1 MSSVSIAEQSGTGAK
16 QSFWRSPLLQ
26 GLWYGSLGMLMFSAG
41 LPATRMAVLDMPPV
55 FVGAGRALLAAVLA
69 MVLLLVTRQ
78 KLPQRQ
84 QWQGL
89 ALVALGSVFAY
100 PVLSAMALQQVG
112 ASHGILVTS
121 LMPLFTAFFG
131 AYLTKQWPRKGF
143 WLFALLGAGCV
154 GFYAMKSNT
163 GPLQLADVYL
173 VLASFLCGFSYA
185 KGAIL
190 SKELGS
196 WQVICWALV
205 MSIPVLLPWVW
216 AYQPNY
222 SAVSLQSW
230 LALGYLSVFTMF
242 LGFFCWYKGLAI
254 GGIAK
259 VSQLQLLSPFSGLT
273 LAALFLNEPL
283 HLIHWLLAFAVV
295 VCIALGR
302 RFG

>member
-1 MSSVSIAEQSGTGAK
+1 MSVVSASPQDQSSL
-16 QSFWRSPLLQ
+16 SFWQKPLMQ
-26 GLWYGSLGMLMFSAG
+26 GLWFGSLGMLMFSAG

-55 FVGAGRALLAAVLA
+55 FVGAGRALIAALLALI
-69 MVLLLVTRQ
+69 LLLVTRQ
-78 KLPQRQ
+78 KLPSAK
-84 QWQGL
+84 QWYGL
-89 ALVALGSVFAY
+89 SLVALGSVFAY
-100 PVLSAMALQQVG
+100 PVLSALALQQVG

-121 LMPLFTAFFG
+121 VMPLFTAFFG
-131 AYLTKQWPRKGF
+131 AYLTKQWPRIGF
-143 WLFALLGAGCV
+143 WLFALLGAACV
-154 GFYAMKSNT
+154 ALYALQHST
-163 GPLQLADVYL
+163 GPFQLADGYL

-216 AYQPNY
+216 AYQPDY
-222 SAVSLQSW
+222 AAVSLQSW

-242 LGFFCWYKGLAI
+242 IGFFCWYKGLAI

-259 VSQLQLLSPFSGLT
+259 VSQLQLLSPFSGLVLSALL
-273 LAALFLNEPL
+273 LAEPL
-283 HLIHWLLAFAVV
+283 QWIHWILALTVV
-295 VCIALGR
+295 GCIALGR